1 MVRRGLLLALVVALG
16 LVLGAAPASAHAYL
30 VSSNPTDGQ
39 VLDQAPSQLRMRLSE
54 AVVLGSTSVVVVG
67 ANERHVLTD
76 LRLVEQRDTPPKASS
91 AGSFVPAVGADEA
104 PVELVAALPPLSRG
118 SYRVSLETVSA
129 DDLHR
134 TAAVLVFGVG
144 QQVEAA
150 GLQETPPRLDEAA
163 LRWLVLSG
171 LCLGLGAAL
180 FRRLTGTARHPRLVR
195 LADAAD
201 LAAAGACALAG
212 LCAAAL
218 LMVQVLGG
226 GGSVIQVLGDGYGE
240 RWLLR
245 ELGLAL
251 LGAAALLRRGGRAP
265 RSAVGVLAAGALAAS
280 TGETLLSHAGSGTSS
295 LTRVGAT
302 VLHVTAASTWTGAL
316 VLLAVATIVLRREG
330 VLGRALARGVLRRF
344 GAPAAACVGVMVA
357 TGVYLASS
365 VVASVD
371 AVLLTDYGR
380 VLLAKLFVT
389 GLALGLGL
397 HHTRG
402 LHPHLRFSGG
412 PVNAARTPGRSLGAE
427 AGAVAAALALAA
439 VLASGQ
445 PAVGPS
451 LVRDPA
457 VGGTATASAFA
468 DDLQEQVSLSPN
480 RPGPNVAVIR
490 VSNTRRPEPAPIE
503 GVGVALYSPA
513 GGLRSTGAGELSAP
527 GQWSVPVTVTE
538 AGATR
543 LVVTVRRTG
552 LEPTDLSVDWRIAQ
566 ASPPVAVV
574 SLEPLGGRLSGAG
587 LVLAVLLL
595 VGWTVVGVR
604 TWQGRRRTRTM
615 LDGVLSRSADDP
627 RHPVPSEQTPPQQR
641 VAQAAARR

>member
-1 MVRRGLLLALVVALG
+1 M
-16 LVLGAAPASAHAYL
+16 
-30 VSSNPTDGQ
+30 
-39 VLDQAPSQLRMRLSE
+39 
-54 AVVLGSTSVVVVG
+54 
-67 ANERHVLTD
+67 
-76 LRLVEQRDTPPKASS
+76 
-91 AGSFVPAVGADEA
+91 
-104 PVELVAALPPLSRG
+104 
-118 SYRVSLETVSA
+118 
-129 DDLHR
+129 
-134 TAAVLVFGVG
+134 
-144 QQVEAA
+144 
-150 GLQETPPRLDEAA
+150 QETPPRLDEAA
-163 LRWLVLSG
+163 LRWLVLGG

-180 FRRLTGTARHPRLVR
+180 FRRLARTARLSRLAQ

-201 LAAAGACALAG
+201 LAAVGGCALAA
-212 LCAAAL
+212 LCAAVL
-218 LMVQVLGG
+218 LMVQVVGG
-226 GGSVIQVLGDGYGE
+226 GGSVVQVLGGGYGE

-251 LGAAALLRRGGRAP
+251 LAAAALLRRGGRAP
-265 RSAVGVLAAGALAAS
+265 RAAFGVLVVGALAAA
-280 TGETLLSHAGSGTSS
+280 TGETLLSHAGSGTTS
-295 LTRVGAT
+295 LTRIGAT

-316 VLLAVATIVLRREG
+316 VLLAFATTVLRREG
-330 VLGRALARGVLRRF
+330 VPGRALARALLRRF
-344 GAPAAACVGVMVA
+344 GVPAAVCVGTMVA
-357 TGVYLASS
+357 TGLYLASS

-397 HHTRG
+397 HHTRA
-402 LHPHLRFSGG
+402 LHPNLRLRGG
-412 PVNAARTPGRSLGAE
+412 PVHAARTPGRSLGAE

-468 DDLQEQVSLSPN
+468 DDLQEQVTLSPN

-503 GVGVALYSPA
+503 GVGLALYSPG

-552 LEPTDLSVDWRIAQ
+552 MEPTDLSVDWRIAQ

-574 SLEPLGGRLSGAG
+574 SLEPLNGWLSGAG

-595 VGWTVVGVR
+595 IGWTVAGVR
-604 TWQGRRRTRTM
+604 TGQERRRTRAM
-615 LDGVLSRSADDP
+615 LDGVLSRTANDQ
-627 RHPVPSEQTPPQQR
+627 RHPVVEETQPQQR
-641 VAQAAARR
+641 DSKAVARR